1 MLNQIAPM
9 PETLSDAKIIEL
21 KRTLVDGARLELS
34 DSFIAGLRL
43 RLGPRK
49 ATWTVSHRTQTG
61 TRVRHHLGNWP
72 DLSVIGARSAA
83 ETYLKRM
90 ADTHDGS
97 PTTVLQLI
105 AAYANDRATTL
116 KRGRET
122 VRAIRRFLRPIGDA
136 KVASLSSQDIM
147 DCGTFSARLGPAA
160 ANRSL
165 SYVRT
170 MFNWAIA
177 QDLCRRN
184 PTTGV
189 NWPAQEA
196 PVREPLSPMEVVE
209 IWDACAIVPPSYG
222 QIVRLMILTLAREA
236 EILGMTT
243 DEVTLASTDNMSLWT
258 IPARR
263 SRTGTTQSI
272 PLTPPASA
280 ILARLIA
287 QGSYTELVF
296 RTRKGRRLG
305 GTSSRKAALDAWIE
319 ISRISAPSF
328 DWKLGDIRHTFEYV
342 MQYEEGLTRRE
353 INLCLDRKAPP
364 KSQHDSPVSDLDTRR
379 QVLETWWSLL
389 EGWLIEYSTLPEWR
403 ARRSGEK

>member
-1 MLNQIAPM
+1 M
-9 PETLSDAKIIEL
+9 PETLSDEKIIEL
-21 KRTLVDGARLELS
+21 KRALLVGERLELS
-34 DSFIAGLRL
+34 DSAIAGLTL

-49 ATWTVSHRTQTG
+49 ATWTLSHRTQTG

-72 DLSVIGARSAA
+72 DLSVIDARSAA
-83 ETYLKRM
+83 ETYLKGV
-90 ADTHDGS
+90 AETHDAS
-97 PTTVLQLI
+97 QMTVLQLI

-136 KVASLSSQDIM
+136 KVASLSPKDIM
-147 DCGTFSARLGPAA
+147 DCGTLSARLGPAA

-170 MFNWAIA
+170 LFNWAIA
-177 QDLCRRN
+177 RGLCRRN
-184 PTTGV
+184 PTSGV
-189 NWPAQEA
+189 DWPAREA
-196 PVREPLSPMEVVE
+196 PVQEPLSPMEVVE
-209 IWDACAIVPPSYG
+209 IWDGCAIVPSPYG

-263 SRTGTTQSI
+263 SRTGATQSI

-287 QGSYTELVF
+287 HGSYPELVF

-305 GTSSRKAALDAWIE
+305 GSSSRKAALDAWID

-328 DWKLGDIRHTFEYV
+328 EWKLGDIRHAFEYV
-342 MQYEEGLTRRE
+342 MQYEKGLTRRE
-353 INLCLDRKAPP
+353 INLCLDRKVSPDG
-364 KSQHDSPVSDLDTRR
+364 QQDSSVSDLNTRR
-379 QVLETWWSLL
+379 HVLETWWSLL

-403 ARRSGEK
+403 ARRSGDT